1 MTNFKVDELLDNK
14 LSILEYYRKRGI
26 ESLRDINQSWTA
38 SQFKK
43 KSADINAS
51 VNSTR
56 ENIVEAVKQYYGEK
70 PDSLSDRLKT
80 ILLVYYCSFVSM
92 IELRNQ
98 IWEYEYMAFSRRV
111 GEIWEQFCK
120 TCFRYSVN
128 SLQFFIPPL
137 FEDVRNSMK
146 KDINDYID
154 SLNLSPTNK
163 DELKK
168 YYEKVWSFVTSGE
181 IKLELDL
188 HFQQNSDFVNIDFKS
203 GFGSNEKGN
212 TNRLLLVATI
222 YAALGDLYKCVLL
235 VRSREEMNNHYF
247 RTLRDSGIWNAYC
260 ENEAYD
266 QIKIY
271 TGFDIKDWI
280 IENIDWES
288 DLDTNTSDSLR
299 KNNLLQYLKW

>member
-1 MTNFKVDELLDNK
+1 MTNFKIDELLDSK
-14 LSILEYYRKRGI
+14 LLILEYYRKRGV
-26 ESLRDINQSWTA
+26 ESLRDINQSWTEN
-38 SQFKK
+38 QFKK
-43 KSADINAS
+43 KAAEINTS

-56 ENIVEAVKQYYGEK
+56 ENIVEAVKQYYGEN
-70 PDSLSDRLKT
+70 PDSLTDRLKT

-137 FEDVRNSMK
+137 FEDVKNSMK
-146 KDINDYID
+146 KDISDYID
-154 SLNLSPTNK
+154 RLNLSSTNK
-163 DELKK
+163 DELKA

-222 YAALGDLYKCVLL
+222 YAALGDRYKCVLL

-266 QIKIY
+266 QIKVY
-271 TGFDIKDWI
+271 TGFDVKDWI
-280 IENIDWES
+280 MENIDWEH
-288 DLDTNTSDSLR
+288 DLNTNTSYSLK